1 MGASE
6 RALNLDPSLSASY
19 MSSKV
24 TKEQVVTELLT
35 GAERAARYRQRR
47 AGKLV
52 TPPPRSV
59 QAVDTRHAMAVFE
72 KATAYRSAADKL
84 HQVMKSPGNSLPL
97 REPTYFLYH
106 HAAELALKACLLSHD
121 LHKTGHDIG
130 ALFELCR
137 TNKFLGLNDV
147 HFELH
152 NLIVLLDGGNSRNRY
167 RYAVVNNR
175 VAPALPWVQEA
186 LGQLFEAVEPQ
197 VIAWATNKGVLPAP
211 STNWLC
217 FGKPSYEKQP
227 VPSKPGP

>member
-1 MGASE
+1 
-6 RALNLDPSLSASY
+6 

-24 TKEQVVTELLT
+24 IEEQVVTERLT
-35 GAERAARYRQRR
+35 GAERAARYRQRK

-52 TPPPRSV
+52 KPPPRSV

-84 HQVMKSPGNSLPL
+84 LQVMKSPGNSLPL
-97 REPTYFLYH
+97 RDPIYFLYH
-106 HAAELALKACLLSHD
+106 HATELALKACLLTHD
-121 LHKTGHDIG
+121 LHKAGHDIG

-137 TNKFLGLNDV
+137 THKILGLNDV

-152 NLIVLLDGGNSRNRY
+152 NLIVLLEGGNSRNRY
-167 RYAVVNNR
+167 RYAVVNNS
-175 VAPALPWVQEA
+175 VAPALPWVQETV
-186 LGQLFEAVEPQ
+186 GQLFEAVEPQ
-197 VIAWATNKGVLPAP
+197 VIAWATNSVLPAP